1 MSSCDFAIVGGGVI
15 GLAIADAILA
25 AAPDA
30 KVVVLDKEPE
40 LAAHASG
47 RNSGVIHAGFYYA
60 PDSLKAQLTR
70 RGNLLLH
77 EFCAE
82 RAIPVR
88 NCGKVVVTT
97 DSTQLEAL
105 DALHTRAQLN
115 DVPTELVSEDEL
127 RRLEPL
133 ARTVDRALWSPTTSV
148 SSPAGVVTAL
158 ADRVRERGGEVR
170 MASAATGGGPGLLA
184 LGRDRLQAKHIVNAA
199 GLQADRVARW
209 FGMCDDYVMLPFV
222 GLYWYANWAPGRLQR
237 HVYPVPDPRNPFL
250 GVHATVTVDGRAKI
264 GPTAIPALWRESYSG
279 IRGFVPQDIAEV
291 LRAYPNFLRSKD
303 HDVAGLFASEFPKLS
318 RRVMVA
324 RARALIPTID
334 EKNFRE
340 KGRPGVR
347 AQLLHVPTRKL
358 EMDFV
363 VRGDQ
368 QSTHILN
375 AVSPGWTSALAVAEY
390 VVADMKSRRAL

>member
-25 AAPDA
+25 VTSDA

-88 NCGKVVVTT
+88 NCGKVVVAT

-222 GLYWYANWAPGRLQR
+222 GLYWYANWAPGQLQR

-279 IRGFVPQDIAEV
+279 IRGFAPQDIAEI
-291 LRAYPNFLRSKD
+291 LCAYPNFLRSKD

-347 AQLLHVPTRKL
+347 AQLLHAPTRKL

-375 AVSPGWTSALAVAEY
+375 AVSPGWTSSLAVAEY

>member
-1 MSSCDFAIVGGGVI
+1 MTSCDFAIVGGGVI

-25 AAPDA
+25 VAPDA
-30 KVVVLDKEPE
+30 KVVVLDKETE

-47 RNSGVIHAGFYYA
+47 RNSGVIHSGFYYA

-70 RGNLLLH
+70 RGNVLLH

-88 NCGKVVVTT
+88 NCGKVVVAT
-97 DSTQLEAL
+97 DATQLEAL
-105 DALHTRAQLN
+105 DALHARAQRN

-148 SSPAGVVTAL
+148 ASPAGVVTAL

-170 MASAATGGGPGLLA
+170 LGSAATGGGPGLLA
-184 LGRDRLQAKHIVNAA
+184 LGRDRLQAKHVINAA

-209 FGMCDDYVMLPFV
+209 FDMCDDYVMLPFV

-237 HVYPVPDPRNPFL
+237 HVYPVPDSRNPFL
-250 GVHATVTVDGRAKI
+250 GVHATVTVDGRVNI
-264 GPTAIPALWRESYSG
+264 GPTAIPALWRESYG
-279 IRGFVPQDIAEV
+279 EGHGFSPQDTADI
-291 LRAYPNFLRSKD
+291 LRAYPDFLRSKH
-303 HDVAGLFASEFPKLS
+303 HDVVGLFASEFPKLS

-334 EKNFRE
+334 QKDFRE
-340 KGRPGVR
+340 KGRTGVR
-347 AQLLHVPTRKL
+347 AQLFHVPTRRL

-363 VRGDQ
+363 VRGDKE
-368 QSTHILN
+368 STHILN
-375 AVSPGWTSALAVAEY
+375 AVSPGWTSSLAVAEY